1 LDFYKGVDM
10 AFHFWN
16 GHGWVI
22 TFFEE
27 HRETLRN
34 VLEER
39 SQDWVSQ
46 EDERY
51 EDDAPWRLLRRRR
64 TLRDIAHR
72 HYSGA
77 GMVAWP

>member
-1 LDFYKGVDM
+1 M
-10 AFHFWN
+10 
-16 GHGWVI
+16 I

-27 HRETLRN
+27 NRETLRN
-34 VLEER
+34 VLEDR

-51 EDDAPWRLLRRRR
+51 EGGEPWRPLQRR
-64 TLRDIAHR
+64 TLREIADR
-72 HYSGA
+72 RYSGA